1 MREMWEQPGAGT
13 DDDARE
19 VEVTP
24 DGVVRDVQPADTPG
38 PAPTPVKPTKLSP
51 HTFGMA

>member
-1 MREMWEQPGAGT
+1 MNNANLNNAADG
-13 DDDARE
+13 ARE

-24 DGVVRDVQPADTPG
+24 DGVVRDVQPVETPI

-51 HTFGMA
+51 HTFGQA

>member
-1 MREMWEQPGAGT
+1 MNNTNLNNAADG
-13 DDDARE
+13 ARE

-24 DGVVRDVQPADTPG
+24 DGVVRDVQPIETPS

-51 HTFGMA
+51 HTFGQA

>member
-1 MREMWEQPGAGT
+1 VNNTSLNNAA
-13 DDDARE
+13 DDARE

-24 DGVVRDVQPADTPG
+24 DGVVRDVQPVEPPI

-51 HTFGMA
+51 HTFGRA